1 MRVLFDFARKV
12 FRQEEET
19 VIAWFQRNKV
29 FFLLLFLLFIGI
41 WGFFKWPAQ
50 AQIII
55 NLAKTYSGSIIIVWL
70 VLLTLYLYTKER
82 EPKERIL
89 RDNFKHGLQRWEYFG
104 DWKIEKEDGHFILI
118 VRKSDVGGFALPC
131 RQWIDYLFEFETKI
145 VQANT
150 SWIIRAADIHNY
162 VLLQCST
169 TEINPH
175 YRVNG
180 LWVKLESVK
189 LQTPLPLN
197 SWFKVQIKAQGTRV
211 VVKAAVEGKENVLLD
226 SYLLEPQAFVAE
238 FSEGDVPRKLDLFAS
253 FPVGSVGF
261 RESGLSECAH
271 FRDVRVTKL

>member
-19 VIAWFQRNKV
+19 VVAWFQRNKV
-29 FFLLLFLLFIGI
+29 LFILLFLLIIGT
-41 WGFFKWPAQ
+41 WGYFKWPSQ

-55 NLAKTYSGSIIIVWL
+55 NLAKLYSESIIIAWL
-70 VLLTLYLYTKER
+70 VILTLYLYTKER
-82 EPKERIL
+82 EPKERIF

-104 DWKIEKEDGHFILI
+104 DWKIEKEDGHHILI
-118 VRKSDVGGFALPC
+118 VRKSDIGGFALPC

-197 SWFKVQIKAQGTRV
+197 TWFKVQIKAQGTRV
-211 VVKAAVEGKENVLLD
+211 VVKAAIEGKEKILLD
-226 SYLLEPQAFVAE
+226 SYLLEPTGFVAE
-238 FSEGDVPRKLDLFAS
+238 FSEGDVPRKLDLFGS
-253 FPVGSVGF
+253 FPAGSVGF
-261 RESGLSECAH
+261 REAGLSECAH